1 MAANA
6 DLHAR
11 KVMIAMDGSAESWY
25 AVKWGIENVVRFGD
39 NVLILYVGPKEEE
52 TGDYSA
58 KALMW
63 EKGGTPFI
71 PLGEFG
77 SLERFGLTGFTPE
90 LTAELDQLA
99 KDLKLTIFAQVY
111 FGNAKDKI
119 VKAAEQ
125 NASDLIVI
133 GSRGL
138 GKFQRLFSGSVSAY
152 VVEEVDCPVVVVK
165 LPGKK

>member
-1 MAANA
+1 MLSFVLRITPALSFPFAQ
-6 DLHAR
+6 
-11 KVMIAMDGSAESWY
+11 VMIAMDGSAESWY

-77 SLERFGLTGFTPE
+77 SLE
-90 LTAELDQLA
+90 
-99 KDLKLTIFAQVY
+99 V
-111 FGNAKDKI
+111 
-119 VKAAEQ
+119 
-125 NASDLIVI
+125 
-133 GSRGL
+133 
-138 GKFQRLFSGSVSAY
+138 
-152 VVEEVDCPVVVVK
+152 
-165 LPGKK
+165 